1 MCGGCA
7 PRSGPPVSSIPLGA
21 MANRIGDVFR
31 FSAIEGATVYF
42 QYVAKDLSQL
52 GSHVIRVF
60 PPIHGTD
67 KASQV
72 ESIVAAPVQFHVHVA
87 LGVGTRHGVWEKIG
101 RAPVRG
107 PVDVLFRQADEPGNL
122 PKSSSNWV
130 IWTVNSPR
138 RRTSRITQSVRS
150 AEIGIVVNPFSV
162 LHRVRQGSYDF
173 AYPDFE
179 Q

>member
-1 MCGGCA
+1 M
-7 PRSGPPVSSIPLGA
+7 P
-21 MANRIGDVFR
+21 NRIGDVFR
-31 FSAIEGATVYF
+31 FSASEGATVYF

-60 PPIHGTD
+60 APIHGTD
-67 KASQV
+67 MTSQI
-72 ESIVAAPVQFHVHVA
+72 EKIVAAPVQFHVHVA

-101 RAPVRG
+101 RAPVLE
-107 PVDVLFRQADEPGNL
+107 PIDVLFRQADEPGNL
-122 PKSSSNWV
+122 PKTSSNWV

-138 RRTSRITQSVRS
+138 RHASRITQAVRS

-162 LHRVRQGSYDF
+162 LHRVRQGTYNF
-173 AYPDFE
+173 AYPDFA